1 MAAYSSLRGGTC
13 PQCSSPRKPR
23 ETKRRLL
30 ETLHVLLPTLTLSL
44 LPEPLLRMTHPAIH
58 FLPRTIIVQAQVR
71 ASARDLKGTLRV
83 SKFAA
88 LPVLDMSP
96 VGSSSSRTLAWPM
109 SQARPPPFMIHCNL
123 SCPPHAC
130 LLKSIPSEKKKNRHS
145 SSILHRLCPPYPLS
159 LLAGALVDWSAGA
172 KKKTNAHFHT
182 VLRYCIFVL
191 HSSTV

>member
-1 MAAYSSLRGGTC
+1 MAAYSSLRSGTC

-58 FLPRTIIVQAQVR
+58 FLPRNIIVQAQVR

-130 LLKSIPSEKKKNRHS
+130 LLKSIPSEKKSDVHQVS
-145 SSILHRLCPPYPLS
+145 CIDFAPHTPCQCWQVLWWTGPP
-159 LLAGALVDWSAGA
+159 V
-172 KKKTNAHFHT
+172 KKKNKRTFS
-182 VLRYCIFVL
+182 
-191 HSSTV
+191 HSATILYICTA